1 MVKLEKDSLEVNY
14 ERLQLKSG
22 FWDDNCVYLL
32 VSFCFLFI
40 VMLALIG
47 NKPLHLCATVN
58 ALQIG
63 VLMCITSLLPL
74 VCLLLFSIN
83 AHNEWVS
90 YIGLVIVIMMILL
103 CFFFDSSTAPLFVSL
118 SMRQDRNTVTRRSGS
133 MFDAFIASWCFV
145 C

>member
-14 ERLQLKSG
+14 KRIRLKSG

-32 VSFCFLFI
+32 VSFYFLFI

-83 AHNEWVS
+83 ARNE
-90 YIGLVIVIMMILL
+90 
-103 CFFFDSSTAPLFVSL
+103 
-118 SMRQDRNTVTRRSGS
+118 
-133 MFDAFIASWCFV
+133 
-145 C
+145 